1 MDTYGEFGLGLL
13 DWMANRSGALL
24 VLLATLPLTLLLKQ
38 GRLLG
43 YSALAVFGGAVTL
56 ILLGVES
63 LAGAFIVNLA
73 NTLLLSIALHSTRK
87 RLTQMEVSLAS
98 VVATVGELE
107 TAEERRQTYS
117 AKRSSTSRVHQRRKP
132 DAGTVEQIG
141 ATASLAR
148 EAPMVPG
155 PPWQELQVL
164 DLRQDSA
171 VLNAVRPASRNP
183 ASRKNLRRS

>member
-1 MDTYGEFGLGLL
+1 MDTYGELGLGLL

-38 GRLLG
+38 GRLLACG
-43 YSALAVFGGAVTL
+43 ALAAFAGAVTL

-63 LAGAFIVNLA
+63 PAGALIVSLA
-73 NTLLLSIALHSTRK
+73 NILLLSVALHSNRR

-98 VVATVGELE
+98 VIATVADLE

-117 AKRSSTSRVHQRRKP
+117 AKHSSTSRVHQRRKP

-164 DLRQDSA
+164 DLSPELA
-171 VLNAVRPASRNP
+171 VPASRNP
-183 ASRKNLRRS
+183 VPRKKPRNLRSR